1 MNPSPEPSDRAVANA
16 TRELARLNGQVV
28 AMRAVLVGLLQDV
41 VAAEQHQG
49 GSEVAQ
55 LLEANEE
62 LVVAALRNQRDV
74 ETATQALDE
83 ASKSAGLDALTQL
96 PNRVLL
102 LDRLT
107 SAIAIARRHGA
118 RLGLL
123 FVDLD
128 NFKQINDTL
137 GHAVGDE
144 ALKRLASCLASAVRA
159 ADTVSRYGGDEFLVL
174 LTEVSHGSDAILVA
188 DKMIA
193 LISAPSHIGD
203 HVLRMTASIGISIYP
218 DDGDD
223 ALTLIERADAAMYH
237 AKRQGLGRSVFQA
250 DAHSGKRNRHVS
262 AAGAPPQLEAR
273 HPQPP
278 HPDHESRQAHLQEAN
293 EQLVLAVLEAQQL
306 QTAAQS
312 AQRRQTELVRVIA
325 QELRNPMA
333 PIRIAAAQL
342 GRARTDEPL
351 PPRAQALIERQAA
364 HMSQW
369 VSDLLDASLGGS
381 TELKLECQQ
390 IDVTGFIETA
400 IDSCRAGMDARGQQL
415 RVHTPPGVLEVQG
428 DPVRLAQVVSKL
440 LDNASRC
447 SPDGG
452 KVGLSVEVAG
462 EAVVITVSD
471 SGIGNTEE
479 ELARVFDPVV
489 QNAHALGFDSI
500 GTGTGVG
507 VGVGL
512 PVVKQWVEAHGGSV
526 VATSQGRGRG
536 SQFVLKLPL
545 ALARAHDPHRSA
557 GSSRL

>member
-1 MNPSPEPSDRAVANA
+1 
-16 TRELARLNGQVV
+16 
-28 AMRAVLVGLLQDV
+28 MRAVLVRLLQDV

-49 GSEVAQ
+49 SSEVAQ

-83 ASKSAGLDALTQL
+83 ASKSAGLDALTHL

-128 NFKQINDTL
+128 NFKHINDTL

-144 ALKRLASCLASAVRA
+144 ALKRLASCLASSVRA
-159 ADTVSRYGGDEFLVL
+159 ADTVCRYGGDEFLVL

-193 LISAPSHIGD
+193 LISAPSQIGD
-203 HVLRMTASIGISIYP
+203 HALRMTASIGISIYP

-237 AKRQGLGRSVFQA
+237 AKRHGLGRSVFQA
-250 DAHSGKRNRHVS
+250 DAHSGKRNPHVS
-262 AAGAPPQLEAR
+262 AAGAQPPLEAP

-278 HPDHESRQAHLQEAN
+278 HHPDHGNRQAQLQEAN
-293 EQLVLAVLEAQQL
+293 EQLVLAVLEARQL
-306 QTAAQS
+306 QTDAQS
-312 AQRRQTELVRVIA
+312 AQRRQTEFARTIA
-325 QELRNPMA
+325 KELRNPMA
-333 PIRIAAAQL
+333 PIRIAAAQV

-351 PPRAQALIERQAA
+351 LPRAQAIIERQAA
-364 HMSQW
+364 QMSQW
-369 VSDLLDASLGGS
+369 VSDLLDASLGGT
-381 TELKLECQQ
+381 TELNLECPR
-390 IDVTGFIETA
+390 IEVTGFIETA

-415 RVHTPPGVLEVQG
+415 RVQATSDVLEVQG
-428 DPVRLAQVVSKL
+428 DPVRLGQVVSKL

-452 KVGLSVEVAG
+452 EIGLSVKVAG

-471 SGIGNTEE
+471 SGIGITEE
-479 ELARVFDPVV
+479 ELARVFD
-489 QNAHALGFDSI
+489 SI
-500 GTGTGVG
+500 G

-512 PVVKQWVEAHGGSV
+512 TVAKQWVEAHGGTV
-526 VATSQGRGRG
+526 VATSEGRGRG
-536 SQFVLKLPL
+536 SQFALTLPL
-545 ALARAHDPHRSA
+545 AHAHDPHRSA
-557 GSSRL
+557 GS